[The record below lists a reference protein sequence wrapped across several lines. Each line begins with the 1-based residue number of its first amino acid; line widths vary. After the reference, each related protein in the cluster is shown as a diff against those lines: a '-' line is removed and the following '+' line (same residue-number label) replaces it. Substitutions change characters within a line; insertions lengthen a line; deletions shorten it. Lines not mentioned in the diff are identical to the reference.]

1 MGWMDRHRLPESSG
15 IADLDAPA
23 SAMAHRRIIRNKPWL
38 HRLYSDFYRIFV
50 QAVPDPD
57 GKVLV
62 EVGSGGGFL
71 KEMVQ
76 PVITSDILELAG
88 VDCVFG
94 GEKMPFASCSVDAF
108 FLFDALHH
116 MADPAAFLAEAR
128 RCLTP
133 GGRVV
138 MIEPANTPWSRL
150 IYRHLHHEPFN
161 SSAGWR
167 IPGEGPLSRA
177 NGALPWI
184 IFVRD
189 RVMFQSQFKAL
200 EISRL
205 VLHTPF
211 CYLLSGGLS
220 YKCVFPIWI
229 YSSVKA
235 LEWLLSPLNRWIG
248 MFMTVELRKKDGG
261 REPAG
266 V

>member
-150 IYRHLHHEPFN
+150 IYRHLHHEPFIPLPVGGFPAKVPCPAPTAPCRGSSLSATESCFRAN
-161 SSAGWR
+161 SRRLRSRGSSFILPFAISSA
-167 IPGEGPLSRA
+167 A
-177 NGALPWI
+177 
-184 IFVRD
+184 V
-189 RVMFQSQFKAL
+189 
-200 EISRL
+200 
-205 VLHTPF
+205 
-211 CYLLSGGLS
+211 
-220 YKCVFPIWI
+220 
-229 YSSVKA
+229 
-235 LEWLLSPLNRWIG
+235 
-248 MFMTVELRKKDGG
+248 
-261 REPAG
+261 
-266 V
+266 